1 MEKSTLKDWEMIEEK
16 GQPLIL
22 APSLSRLLQSLFLLS
37 GIELTL
43 MALIQWG
50 GFSEEAISLFH
61 LLSAFTLVA
70 LFFAGVGVIP
80 YLTGANPN
88 SFLICQG
95 ELVCV
100 DSFKKGWKK
109 PFHEF
114 GELRVQ
120 SASKENFMQHKL
132 VIEVIE
138 KDSGKVWGRTYID
151 YLDFEKDFQLQLF
164 VEAIQVEPILLSQF
178 VWTDLDCPLQRGL
191 KEIFIHAAAGL
202 TF

>member
-1 MEKSTLKDWEMIEEK
+1 MEKVTISDWKVVEEK
-16 GQPLIL
+16 GHPLIL
-22 APSLSRLLQSLFLLS
+22 APSLSRLLKSLLLLS

-50 GFSEEAISLFH
+50 DFSEESILLFH
-61 LLSAFTLVA
+61 LLSALTLVA
-70 LFFAGVGVIP
+70 LFFTGVGVIP
-80 YLTGANPN
+80 YLIGANPN

-109 PFHEF
+109 PIREF

-120 SASKENFMQHKL
+120 SASKENLMQHKL
-132 VIEVIE
+132 VFEVIE
-138 KDSGKVWGRTYID
+138 KDSDKVWGRTYID
-151 YLDFEKDFQLQLF
+151 HLDLEKDFQLQLF
-164 VEAIQVEPILLSQF
+164 VEAIQTEPTLFRQF
-178 VWTDLDCPLQRGL
+178 VWTDLDCPIQRGL
-191 KEIFIHAAAGL
+191 KEIFIQAAAGL

>member
-1 MEKSTLKDWEMIEEK
+1 MEKAIISDWKTVEEK
-16 GQPLIL
+16 GFLLIL

-61 LLSAFTLVA
+61 LLSALTVIV
-70 LFFAGVGVIP
+70 LFFTGVGVIP

-88 SFLICQG
+88 SFLIYQG

-109 PFHEF
+109 PLREF

-120 SASKENFMQHKL
+120 SALKGNFMQHKL

-138 KDSGKVWGRTYID
+138 KKSGKVWGRTYID
-151 YLDFEKDFQLQLF
+151 HLDLEKDFQLQLF
-164 VEAIQVEPILLSQF
+164 VEAIQAEPILLTQF
-178 VWTDLDCPLQRGL
+178 VWTDLDCPVQRGL
-191 KEIFIHAAAGL
+191 KEIFIQAAAGL